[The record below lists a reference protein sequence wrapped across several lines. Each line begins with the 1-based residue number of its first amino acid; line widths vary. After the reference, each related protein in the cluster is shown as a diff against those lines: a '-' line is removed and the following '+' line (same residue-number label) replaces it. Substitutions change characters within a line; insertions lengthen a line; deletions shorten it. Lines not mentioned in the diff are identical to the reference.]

1 MFISSTTEITTE
13 SIHTAENTAN
23 ECSLQGTISSPKV
36 EMPAEVEQNEY
47 LHLSEVAQAH
57 LEDAVNKGHE
67 NEIKL
72 MGMHEIAYSS
82 ESVVHDGKSDNDHVY
97 DTRKPQSSDIE
108 RDDPALRQVFEVE
121 GTVEEQDVEPNEG
134 QDNLPKV
141 TAGDHSEA
149 AVNKLQPTE
158 NQEKPQI
165 DFSPENVTHDATDKS
180 EIISGKT
187 MDQTEV
193 SDTYQYEMKVT
204 NALDSPIN
212 RDNSNSDNTQEEH
225 PKKENIFE
233 TSDQRNEDYDVCDI
247 KKTQISDTDRVD
259 TFHVFEGDTN
269 PSDEQ
274 TGYQENEELL
284 EESGSSLQ
292 TLQSEINVPSDPQL
306 LQKDSSFHSIGH
318 RRKMGSSRKSKGR
331 PHVKDSGAESDQEP
345 TVDVVGNT
353 RDNETQEGTE
363 MALEIKTEV
372 QEKSMETLL
381 KETDTFD
388 LTQTEGVSEE
398 VKGNAQD
405 DTLVG
410 IADLNSLGLQSSL
423 TTAHLEIDQSNVR
436 DDRDE
441 EPPNLCSVTEKENE
455 EGAEDTEPFRPDG
468 SLPDKYLLRE
478 DMESSFPPEK
488 TTEELSSREP
498 TEPECSVQQDSLSP
512 QKEEVHTNEGQD
524 DNSNLPKVT
533 GDVNSK
539 LMDQTEVSDTY
550 LYKLAVTNTDGS
562 PISLE
567 ESGSSLQTLQSEI
580 NVPSDPQLLQKDSS
594 FHSIGHR
601 RKMGSSRKSKGRP
614 YVKDSGAESD
624 QEPTVDVVGNTR
636 DNETQEG
643 TEMAIEI
650 KTEVQEN
657 SMETLLKETDTFDL
671 TQTEVQEKSMETLLK
686 ETDTFDLTQTEGVS
700 EEVKGNAQDDT
711 LVGIADLNS
720 LGLQSSLTTA
730 HLEIDQSNVRDDPDE
745 EPPNLC
751 SVTEKENEEGAEDTE
766 PFRPDGS
773 LPDKYLLREDME
785 SSFPPE
791 KTTEELS
798 SREPTEPECSVQQ
811 DSLSPQKEE
820 VHTNEGQDDNSNL
833 PKVTGD
839 VNSKLM
845 DQTEVSDTY
854 LYKLAV
860 TNTDGS
866 PISLEESGSSLQ
878 TLQSEINVP
887 SDPQLLQKDSSF
899 HSIGHRRKM
908 GSSRKSKGRPHVK
921 DSGAESDQEPTV
933 DVVGNTRDN
942 ETQEGTEMA
951 LEIKTEVQEKSMETL
966 LKETDTFDLTQTEG
980 VSDQVKGNAQDDNRV
995 SIDLTSSSSAVDRQI
1010 VEHSNFRQTSDK
1022 ELPKVCCVTEKDNRE
1037 SSVALEISTER
1048 RPEEHNETECTVEQA
1063 EFSPLEDKLSINE
1076 GQKQPVTGTWHSH
1089 KSINQTKKEHESQET
1104 NVSKE
1109 IPKVELFSAP
1119 PTLDP
1124 CDFGLKQAETTVD
1137 VSEQSGTSSLQGMQ
1151 EPNNSDD
1158 IVILHGRSTQKR
1170 RKMGSTRQTQFS
1182 GKRREKRAQ
1191 TQESDPEADTG
1202 NLDRMEKVEELT
1214 TISTAEVS
1222 QSENAKLPPSVVYKE
1237 QQETNEARAEEKK
1250 LIGLFKDTSKAL
1262 PPEQSAS
1269 LSEEVVD
1276 PVEFVAA
1283 DAKHH
1288 KGNAAV
1294 SGEPSH
1300 YTSPTEV
1307 LNTTNP
1313 RLSSSKDTPNY
1324 SMTGAASVTACEPT
1338 KSTRNDEERVENVDI
1353 TKDIAL
1359 ISTEACVV
1367 ADLETVKSGT
1377 ERGAAEEHITT
1388 QAMELEPDN
1397 AEEAAPSRDPDMENA
1412 GPCLDPKNRRRKMGS
1427 TRRNLRTGSKQ
1438 EDSHQ
1443 TQDVSDRVT
1452 ETVTNVAD
1460 VRIESSSSK
1469 KDELQVDAAD
1479 KDGGTETTE
1488 SSHTSESHKP
1498 PPHRTFEENP
1508 VSQGRML
1515 ETEHQAAP
1523 SYLSAEPSTPPKDGL
1538 IAESAFGGRR
1548 RKMGSNRKSHQSH
1561 ETQTARVDKMKD
1573 TQNERDVRSIR
1584 EENPIETEELREES
1598 SKVDQSH
1605 KKQLANLSSS
1615 KEGDDATPVS
1625 EKTPEPVTAAQQYA
1639 GFQSQMFSLEERSDL
1654 RSKAYNVMMVGDS
1667 SVGKSSFMKR
1677 AQSGKFSLDLPAS
1690 VGLDYCMWTVLVEG
1704 KPVVLQLWDT
1714 AGQERFHSITKQTF
1728 HKAHAFLLMYD
1739 ITCSQSFFAVSY
1751 WERCIRE
1758 AAAEGVTIILVGNKS
1773 DGAERQVKS
1782 QEADILA
1789 AEYKF
1794 EFMECS
1800 AATGENVVQCLETV
1814 ARMLSQKDE
1823 TREDNM
1829 VLRKE
1834 PQQKTKSR
1842 CC

>member
-1 MFISSTTEITTE
+1 
-13 SIHTAENTAN
+13 
-23 ECSLQGTISSPKV
+23 
-36 EMPAEVEQNEY
+36 
-47 LHLSEVAQAH
+47 
-57 LEDAVNKGHE
+57 
-67 NEIKL
+67 
-72 MGMHEIAYSS
+72 
-82 ESVVHDGKSDNDHVY
+82 
-97 DTRKPQSSDIE
+97 
-108 RDDPALRQVFEVE
+108 
-121 GTVEEQDVEPNEG
+121 
-134 QDNLPKV
+134 
-141 TAGDHSEA
+141 
-149 AVNKLQPTE
+149 
-158 NQEKPQI
+158 
-165 DFSPENVTHDATDKS
+165 
-180 EIISGKT
+180 

-193 SDTYQYEMKVT
+193 SDTYLYKLAVT
-204 NALDSPIN
+204 NTDGSPI
-212 RDNSNSDNTQEEH
+212 S
-225 PKKENIFE
+225 
-233 TSDQRNEDYDVCDI
+233 
-247 KKTQISDTDRVD
+247 
-259 TFHVFEGDTN
+259 
-269 PSDEQ
+269 
-274 TGYQENEELL
+274 L

-363 MALEIKTEV
+363 MALEIK
-372 QEKSMETLL
+372 
-381 KETDTFD
+381 
-388 LTQTEGVSEE
+388 
-398 VKGNAQD
+398 
-405 DTLVG
+405 
-410 IADLNSLGLQSSL
+410 
-423 TTAHLEIDQSNVR
+423 
-436 DDRDE
+436 
-441 EPPNLCSVTEKENE
+441 
-455 EGAEDTEPFRPDG
+455 
-468 SLPDKYLLRE
+468 
-478 DMESSFPPEK
+478 
-488 TTEELSSREP
+488 
-498 TEPECSVQQDSLSP
+498 
-512 QKEEVHTNEGQD
+512 
-524 DNSNLPKVT
+524 
-533 GDVNSK
+533 
-539 LMDQTEVSDTY
+539 
-550 LYKLAVTNTDGS
+550 
-562 PISLE
+562 
-567 ESGSSLQTLQSEI
+567 
-580 NVPSDPQLLQKDSS
+580 
-594 FHSIGHR
+594 
-601 RKMGSSRKSKGRP
+601 
-614 YVKDSGAESD
+614 
-624 QEPTVDVVGNTR
+624 
-636 DNETQEG
+636 
-643 TEMAIEI
+643 
-650 KTEVQEN
+650 
-657 SMETLLKETDTFDL
+657 
-671 TQTEVQEKSMETLLK
+671 TEVQEKSMETLLK

-966 LKETDTFDLTQTEG
+966 LKETDTFDLTQTEGVSEEVKGNAQDDALVGIPDLNSLGLQSSLTTAHLEIDQSNVRDDPVYLYKLAVTNTDGSPISVEESGLSLQTLQSEINVPSDPQHLQKASSFHSIGHRRKMGSSRRNKVRPHVKDSGAESDQEPTVDVVGNTRDYETHEETEMALKKDLEVQERSMETFLKETDTFDMTQTEG

>member
-671 TQTEVQEKSMETLLK
+671 TQTE
-686 ETDTFDLTQTEGVS
+686 GVS
-700 EEVKGNAQDDT
+700 EEVKGNAQDDA
-711 LVGIADLNS
+711 LVGIPDLNS
-720 LGLQSSLTTA
+720 L
-730 HLEIDQSNVRDDPDE
+730 
-745 EPPNLC
+745 
-751 SVTEKENEEGAEDTE
+751 
-766 PFRPDGS
+766 
-773 LPDKYLLREDME
+773 
-785 SSFPPE
+785 
-791 KTTEELS
+791 
-798 SREPTEPECSVQQ
+798 
-811 DSLSPQKEE
+811 
-820 VHTNEGQDDNSNL
+820 
-833 PKVTGD
+833 
-839 VNSKLM
+839 
-845 DQTEVSDTY
+845 
-854 LYKLAV
+854 
-860 TNTDGS
+860 
-866 PISLEESGSSLQ
+866 
-878 TLQSEINVP
+878 
-887 SDPQLLQKDSSF
+887 
-899 HSIGHRRKM
+899 
-908 GSSRKSKGRPHVK
+908 
-921 DSGAESDQEPTV
+921 
-933 DVVGNTRDN
+933 
-942 ETQEGTEMA
+942 
-951 LEIKTEVQEKSMETL
+951 
-966 LKETDTFDLTQTEG
+966 
-980 VSDQVKGNAQDDNRV
+980 
-995 SIDLTSSSSAVDRQI
+995 
-1010 VEHSNFRQTSDK
+1010 
-1022 ELPKVCCVTEKDNRE
+1022 
-1037 SSVALEISTER
+1037 
-1048 RPEEHNETECTVEQA
+1048 
-1063 EFSPLEDKLSINE
+1063 
-1076 GQKQPVTGTWHSH
+1076 
-1089 KSINQTKKEHESQET
+1089 
-1104 NVSKE
+1104 
-1109 IPKVELFSAP
+1109 
-1119 PTLDP
+1119 
-1124 CDFGLKQAETTVD
+1124 
-1137 VSEQSGTSSLQGMQ
+1137 
-1151 EPNNSDD
+1151 
-1158 IVILHGRSTQKR
+1158 
-1170 RKMGSTRQTQFS
+1170 
-1182 GKRREKRAQ
+1182 
-1191 TQESDPEADTG
+1191 
-1202 NLDRMEKVEELT
+1202 
-1214 TISTAEVS
+1214 
-1222 QSENAKLPPSVVYKE
+1222 
-1237 QQETNEARAEEKK
+1237 
-1250 LIGLFKDTSKAL
+1250 
-1262 PPEQSAS
+1262 
-1269 LSEEVVD
+1269 
-1276 PVEFVAA
+1276 
-1283 DAKHH
+1283 
-1288 KGNAAV
+1288 
-1294 SGEPSH
+1294 
-1300 YTSPTEV
+1300 
-1307 LNTTNP
+1307 
-1313 RLSSSKDTPNY
+1313 
-1324 SMTGAASVTACEPT
+1324 
-1338 KSTRNDEERVENVDI
+1338 
-1353 TKDIAL
+1353 
-1359 ISTEACVV
+1359 
-1367 ADLETVKSGT
+1367 
-1377 ERGAAEEHITT
+1377 
-1388 QAMELEPDN
+1388 
-1397 AEEAAPSRDPDMENA
+1397 
-1412 GPCLDPKNRRRKMGS
+1412 
-1427 TRRNLRTGSKQ
+1427 
-1438 EDSHQ
+1438 
-1443 TQDVSDRVT
+1443 
-1452 ETVTNVAD
+1452 
-1460 VRIESSSSK
+1460 
-1469 KDELQVDAAD
+1469 
-1479 KDGGTETTE
+1479 
-1488 SSHTSESHKP
+1488 
-1498 PPHRTFEENP
+1498 
-1508 VSQGRML
+1508 
-1515 ETEHQAAP
+1515 
-1523 SYLSAEPSTPPKDGL
+1523 
-1538 IAESAFGGRR
+1538 
-1548 RKMGSNRKSHQSH
+1548 
-1561 ETQTARVDKMKD
+1561 
-1573 TQNERDVRSIR
+1573 
-1584 EENPIETEELREES
+1584 
-1598 SKVDQSH
+1598 
-1605 KKQLANLSSS
+1605 
-1615 KEGDDATPVS
+1615 
-1625 EKTPEPVTAAQQYA
+1625 
-1639 GFQSQMFSLEERSDL
+1639 
-1654 RSKAYNVMMVGDS
+1654 
-1667 SVGKSSFMKR
+1667 
-1677 AQSGKFSLDLPAS
+1677 
-1690 VGLDYCMWTVLVEG
+1690 
-1704 KPVVLQLWDT
+1704 
-1714 AGQERFHSITKQTF
+1714 
-1728 HKAHAFLLMYD
+1728 
-1739 ITCSQSFFAVSY
+1739 
-1751 WERCIRE
+1751 
-1758 AAAEGVTIILVGNKS
+1758 
-1773 DGAERQVKS
+1773 
-1782 QEADILA
+1782 
-1789 AEYKF
+1789 
-1794 EFMECS
+1794 
-1800 AATGENVVQCLETV
+1800 
-1814 ARMLSQKDE
+1814 
-1823 TREDNM
+1823 
-1829 VLRKE
+1829 
-1834 PQQKTKSR
+1834 
-1842 CC
+1842 